1 MTSRLYLR
9 QWLSG
14 RDFARGDPVAVAMRN
29 FAYALG
35 DRETGEAVLVDP
47 SYAPRELVE
56 LVAHD
61 AMSVV
66 GAVATH
72 AHPDH
77 VGGRLMGEH
86 LVAGVAE
93 LVAAT
98 GVAVHAQAVEVETL
112 LERTGVDPARVV
124 GHDDRDHLT
133 LGELDVTLVRT
144 PGHTPGSQCFL
155 VEGRLVSGDTLFLDG
170 CGRTD
175 LPGSDPMAM
184 YESLT
189 KRLASIPDETVL
201 FPGHRYAEDPSE
213 PLGRTRSR
221 NYVFRLATPE
231 QWMAMFGS

>member
-14 RDFARGDPVAVAMRN
+14 RDFALGDPVAVAMRN

-47 SYAPRELVE
+47 AYAPRELVD
-56 LVAHD
+56 LVA
-61 AMSVV
+61 AESMTVV

-86 LVAGVAE
+86 VVAGVAE

-98 GVAVHAQAVEVETL
+98 GVVVHAQAVEVDTL
-112 LERTGVDPARVV
+112 VERTGVDPARVV
-124 GHDDRDHLT
+124 GHDDYDHLR

-144 PGHTPGSQCFL
+144 PGHTPGSQCL
-155 VEGRLVSGDTLFLDG
+155 WVDDALLSGDTLFVEG

-175 LPGSDPMAM
+175 LPGGSSDEIYASIH
-184 YESLT
+184 E
-189 KRLASIPDETVL
+189 RLAIVPDETTL
-201 FPGHRYAEDPSE
+201 YPGHFYAEEPHA
-213 PLGRTRSR
+213 PLGRVRASNSVFLVRS
-221 NYVFRLATPE
+221 LA
-231 QWMAMFGS
+231 QWRASFG